1 MVIILNNLKVAQ
13 YSLVYYIGSM
23 KSMLLSVLLLGLF
36 ACSSP
41 KNETGKTSASEP
53 TEAEKQLRDIWVIT
67 WMEGFVVDSTTFPS
81 QLATLELNP
90 RDSSVM
96 GTTGCNRLNG
106 SISATDNGGITFGEL
121 GTTRM
126 YCDAVPEAAFLDY
139 LTKTNQYKRDGL
151 TLWLL
156 ADGKKL
162 LGFKKVD

>member
-1 MVIILNNLKVAQ
+1 MVIILNNLKVAL
-13 YSLVYYIGSM
+13 YSLVYYIGCM
-23 KSMLLSVLLLGLF
+23 KTSLLSLLMLGLF
-36 ACSSP
+36 ACSST
-41 KNETGKTSASEP
+41 NSETGKISAPEP
-53 TEAEKQLRDIWVIT
+53 TEAEKQLRDIWVLT
-67 WMEGFVVDSTTFPS
+67 WMEGFVVDSTNFPS
-81 QLATLELNP
+81 EVATLELNP
-90 RDSSVM
+90 RNSSVM

-106 SISATDNGGITFGEL
+106 SISATDNGGITFGEM

>member
-1 MVIILNNLKVAQ
+1 MVFILNKLGVAL
-13 YSLVYYIGSM
+13 YSLVYYIGCM
-23 KSMLLSVLLLGLF
+23 KSNLFSLLLLGF
-36 ACSSP
+36 IACSSP
-41 KNETGKTSASEP
+41 TGETIKNSSSDI
-53 TEAEKQLRDIWVIT
+53 TEAEKQLRDIWVLT
-67 WMEGFVVDSTTFPS
+67 WMDGFAVDSATFPN

-90 RDSSVM
+90 SDSTVM

-106 SISATDNGGITFGEL
+106 SIFASKDGAITFDEI